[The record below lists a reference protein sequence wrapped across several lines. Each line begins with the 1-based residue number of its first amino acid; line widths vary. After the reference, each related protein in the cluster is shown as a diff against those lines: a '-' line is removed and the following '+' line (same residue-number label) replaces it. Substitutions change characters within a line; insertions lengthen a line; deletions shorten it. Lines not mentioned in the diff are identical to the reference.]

1 MNKYFG
7 DQLRRELVKLI
18 ERPES
23 FRSRTHSVG
32 SERLSLDSLEGN
44 FDAGDEYAMGGLDW
58 EAASASHG
66 T

>member
-1 MNKYFG
+1 MNQYFG

-18 ERPES
+18 ERPDS
-23 FRSRTHSVG
+23 FRRRTHSMG
-32 SERLSLDSLEGN
+32 SERLSLDSREGD

-58 EAASASHG
+58 ETASASHG